1 MGSYILLTRFITYA
15 LHLRHTFKYSLQT
28 RC

>member
-15 LHLRHTFKYSLQT
+15 LHLCHIFKCNLQT

>member
-15 LHLRHTFKYSLQT
+15 LHLRHTFKYGLQT
-28 RC
+28 RY